1 METLLQTIMRRDN
14 LTENE
19 ANEVINEVREIMQ
32 DAVDQG
38 NFMEAEEIFMQELG
52 LEADYIIDLY
62 Y

>member
-32 DAVDQG
+32 DAIDQG
-38 NFMEAEEIFMQELG
+38 NFMEAEEIFQSELG
-52 LEADYIIDLY
+52 IEPDYIMDLY

>member
-1 METLLQTIMRRDN
+1 METLLQTIMRRDI

-32 DAVDQG
+32 DAIDQG
-38 NFMEAEEIFMQELG
+38 NFMEAEEIFQSELG
-52 LEADYIIDLY
+52 IEPDYIMDLY